1 MPFFFFNGYQKQI
14 VGFFFF
20 QYLYSEAVSSSGK
33 GNICFCSSV
42 LGGVFTL

>member
-14 VGFFFF
+14 VGFFF